1 MQILKLDPRALN
13 DNPDDTRRTRSSPQA
28 DALLLATV
36 KAVGIIQPP
45 VVSPQLDGG
54 NGYIIQAGHRRVKQ
68 AIAAGIEEISVL
80 VIDAANDNGV
90 MRSMVE
96 NIARE
101 PLGAVD
107 QWRGTERLIAL
118 GWTEEAIAIALAL
131 PVRQI
136 RKLRLLANVL
146 PAMLDQMALGD
157 MPNEQQ
163 LRTIAAASPE
173 EQKEVW
179 KANKPKKNE
188 RADWYNIARALAKTR
203 MFARDASFGDDLA
216 AAYGIEWVE
225 DLFAPADQDGRYT
238 TNVEAFLGA
247 QQEWMTSNLPKKG
260 TIVEVNSWGQPELPK
275 KAERVHGKASKSDHV
290 AMYLD
295 RDGKVQSVTFRMP
308 EEKKK
313 AKGGAATT
321 GGEGAVH
328 DGSVIDAPKP
338 RPDVT
343 QKGHD
348 MIGDFRTDALHE
360 ALGRAPIED
369 DMLMALLV
377 LAFAGLNVRVDSGAN
392 DTVFGP
398 KRFKRHV
405 ASLFSEDGKLAFDME
420 TLRVAA
426 RSMLIDVLS
435 CRRGMSN
442 SGVVSRIAGDAIG
455 ADSFLPNM
463 GTEDFLLCLSRQAI
477 EAAAKDAN
485 VSPRQKVRET
495 RSALIEHFKDG
506 HFVHAS
512 ALFASDANE
521 IADLMKHAE
530 YLDVDEASA
539 DTDANGPGDDATDG
553 SAVEP
558 NSADEDEGLDPF
570 KDEDVL
576 PDTSD
581 DASDEA
587 DPVEE
592 QNAYGIA
599 AE

>member
-1 MQILKLDPRALN
+1 MQILKLDPRTLN
-13 DNPDDTRRTRSSPQA
+13 DNPDDTRRTKSSPQA

-54 NGYIIQAGHRRVKQ
+54 NGYIIQAGHRRVKL
-68 AIAAGIEEISVL
+68 AMAAGIEEISVL

-163 LRTIAAASPE
+163 LRTSAAATLE

-179 KANKPKKNE
+179 KANKTKKNE
-188 RADWYNIARALAKTR
+188 RADWYNISRALAKTR

-216 AAYGIEWVE
+216 TAYGIEWVE

-260 TIVEVNSWGQPELPK
+260 TIVEVNGWGQPELPK
-275 KAERVHGKASKSDHV
+275 KAERVHGKTSKSDHV

-295 RDGKVQSVTFRMP
+295 RDGKVQSVAFRMP
-308 EEKKK
+308 EDKKK
-313 AKGGAATT
+313 TRGGAVTAGGGAT
-321 GGEGAVH
+321 E
-328 DGSVIDAPKP
+328 DSGSIIDAPKP

-392 DTVFGP
+392 DHVFGP

-405 ASLFSEDGKLAFDME
+405 ASLFSEDGKLAFDRE
-420 TLRVAA
+420 TLRVAT
-426 RSMLIDVLS
+426 RSMLIEVLS

-463 GTEDFLLCLSRQAI
+463 GTEDFLLCLSRQAM
-477 EAAAKDAN
+477 EAAAKEAK

-512 ALFASDANE
+512 ALFTPDAGE

-530 YLDVDEASA
+530 YLDSDETST
-539 DTDANGPGDDATDG
+539 DTDATGSEDDAADG
-553 SAVEP
+553 NVVEP
-558 NSADEDEGLDPF
+558 TPADEDEGLDPF
-570 KDEDVL
+570 EDEDAL
-576 PDTSD
+576 PGTFDD
-581 DASDEA
+581 DADEA
-587 DPVEE
+587 DPVDE

>member
-1 MQILKLDPRALN
+1 MQILKLDPRALK
-13 DNPDDTRRTRSSPQA
+13 DNPDDTRRSKSSPQS

-45 VVSPQLDGG
+45 VISPEVDGG

-68 AIAAGIEEISVL
+68 AIAAGLEEITVL
-80 VIDAANDNGV
+80 VVEAANDNGA

-101 PLGAVD
+101 PLNPVD
-107 QWRGTERLIAL
+107 QWRGIERLVAL
-118 GWTEEAIAIALAL
+118 GWTEEAIGVALAL

-146 PAMLDQMALGD
+146 PAMLDHMALGD

-163 LRTIAAASPE
+163 LRTIAAASLD

-179 KANKPKKNE
+179 KAHKPKKNE
-188 RADWYNIARALAKTR
+188 RADWYNVSRALSKTR
-203 MFARDASFGDDLA
+203 MFAKDASFGDDLA

-225 DLFAPADQDGRYT
+225 DLFAPADQDSRYT

-247 QQEWMTSNLPKKG
+247 QQEWMTNNLPKKG
-260 TIVEVNSWGQPELPK
+260 AIIEVNNWGQPELPK
-275 KAERVHGKASKSDHV
+275 KAERVYGKPSKADHV
-290 AMYLD
+290 GMYLD
-295 RDGKVQSVTFRMP
+295 RDGKVQSVAYRMP
-308 EEKKK
+308 EDKKK
-313 AKGGAATT
+313 SKGGSSTT
-321 GGEGAVH
+321 GGAEDADNGAIV
-328 DGSVIDAPKP
+328 DAPKS

-343 QKGHD
+343 QKGQD

-369 DMLMALLV
+369 ETLMALLV

-392 DTVFGP
+392 DTVFGS
-398 KRFKRHV
+398 KRFKRH
-405 ASLFSEDGKLAFDME
+405 AARLIAEDGKLAFDGE

-442 SGVVSRIAGDAIG
+442 SGVVSRIAGDTIG

-463 GTEDFLLCLSRQAI
+463 GSEDFMLCLSRQAM
-477 EAAAKDAN
+477 EAAAKEAN
-485 VSPRQKVRET
+485 VLPRQKVRET
-495 RSALIEHFKDG
+495 RAALVDHFKEER
-506 HFVHAS
+506 FVHAS
-512 ALFASDANE
+512 ALFAPDLQD
-521 IADLMKHAE
+521 IADLLKNGE
-530 YLDVDEASA
+530 LLDVEESA
-539 DTDANGPGDDATDG
+539 GDPGDDDADLDTVEET
-553 SAVEP
+553 AVGEVDP
-558 NSADEDEGLDPF
+558 DEEGLPAD
-570 KDEDVL
+570 
-576 PDTSD
+576 
-581 DASDEA
+581 DEA
-587 DPVEE
+587 DLQDTPDKAAEGVDPDEE
-592 QNAYGIA
+592 QDAYRIA